1 MSVSHCM
8 GQALAIAETPR
19 PQWRDAIEALPEA
32 CPHADCTGGVGC
44 RARVADYLRIQ
55 WRMIA
60 AREARNGRSA
70 AA

>member
-1 MSVSHCM
+1 MSVSRCM
-8 GQALAIAETPR
+8 GRALAIAETPR
-19 PQWRDAIEALPEA
+19 PQWRQAIEALPES
-32 CPHADCTGGVGC
+32 CPAADCTGGIGC

-60 AREARNGRSA
+60 VREARAPRSA